1 MCDSDL
7 PNPGSEAGWADDKR
21 GNWTWTSGGAGGCQ
35 YDWHRSVHFSGLS
48 VGSAAFGV
56 SDLGVV
62 GGGWGAVVLRGALL
76 CGVGVDLAAL
86 GRGVSPAAG
95 GVPSAG
101 GFHGRVG
108 VAGGGLCGADRT
120 GVDGVWS
127 LHGEAGGAGGADG
140 AGGGGGGAGDGH
152 HAGFDLSGGA
162 LFGGIDGAEGVADP
176 GVHGRGAGACG
187 DGGDGGDGGASVA
200 TTQAGGL
207 GFDDQRGFCDLA
219 GVCDVCLHWLEWR
232 GLCGGRS
239 ERSAALGAAGFAG
252 RNGFGDVALHRVER
266 GLSGQSALGV
276 AAQ

>member
-101 GFHGRVG
+101 GFHGGVG

-140 AGGGGGGAGDGH
+140 AGG
-152 HAGFDLSGGA
+152 DL
-162 LFGGIDGAEGVADP
+162 AEGAAP
-176 GVHGRGAGACG
+176 
-187 DGGDGGDGGASVA
+187 
-200 TTQAGGL
+200 
-207 GFDDQRGFCDLA
+207 
-219 GVCDVCLHWLEWR
+219 
-232 GLCGGRS
+232 RS
-239 ERSAALGAAGFAG
+239 SAALQGAAVSAAAAVVCGGYGLHDVVLGGAAATGVDVG
-252 RNGFGDVALHRVER
+252 RSDAASGWGDLCWTPGLARVGLKEALRSKKQDNCRHP
-266 GLSGQSALGV
+266 LF
-276 AAQ
+276 